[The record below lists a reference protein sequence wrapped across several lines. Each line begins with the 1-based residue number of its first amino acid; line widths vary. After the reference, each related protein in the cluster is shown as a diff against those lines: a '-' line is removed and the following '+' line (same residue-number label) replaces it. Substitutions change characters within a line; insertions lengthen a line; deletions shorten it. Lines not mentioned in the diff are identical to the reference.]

1 MLNILLNFLG
11 VNSWYVDFYPVKKF
25 KITLDLGK
33 SYKNLK
39 TLNVLNLLGEET
51 PSPILPSRYLDIQRP
66 VPSKLEKLLYCIY
79 SFYSFCIFAL
89 TLVQPIYSLIM
100 FVKKNDLNYLT
111 SSLVHLNI
119 PLLYIWLKIY
129 FRKNHFEKMKVC
141 IKFKV
146 SLIIFSSL
154 SSIMINFMDINS
166 FHNEYYWI
174 HSLGIENWFFI
185 VITIEWI
192 YSRLIVFLFVYTFM
206 FLMDTHVKRLIKIK
220 KDLEENEFDF
230 ENNVCLSNIIKEISL
245 IRHEISFTVEYFNR
259 IISLT
264 TILGGIALAI
274 FIRDLFPN
282 GINTQ
287 RVIFKD
293 HERYLIHPI
302 SFYVISN
309 GILILIMM
317 RYSYKRQRV
326 LYFINSVTFINR
338 FLSRIP
344 NKKIMEK
351 SKNIDTVILNIAEES
366 ATTIDWMVL
375 GNMLSEK
382 WIDFTIFGIS
392 TADGSL
398 IKKSLTI
405 GGLLLFAIN
414 FLQKNN

>member
-11 VNSWYVDFYPVKKF
+11 INSWYVDFYPVKKY

-39 TLNVLNLLGEET
+39 TLNMLNLLGEET
-51 PSPILPSRYLDIQRP
+51 PSPILQTRYIDIQRP
-66 VPSKLEKLLYCIY
+66 TPNKKEKILYSIY

-89 TLVQPIYSLIM
+89 TLVQPIYSLVM
-100 FVKKNDLNYLT
+100 FIDKNDINCLISL
-111 SSLVHLNI
+111 LVHLNI
-119 PLLYIWLKIY
+119 SLIYSWLKIY
-129 FRKNHFEKMKVC
+129 FRKNHFEKMNVC

-146 SLIIFSSL
+146 SLIIC
-154 SSIMINFMDINS
+154 SSILSIGINFLDIRS

-174 HSLGIENWFFI
+174 HSLGIENWFFF

-192 YSRLIVFLFVYTFM
+192 YSRLTVFLFVYTFM

-230 ENNVCLSNIIKEISL
+230 EDNVCLSNIIKEISL
-245 IRHEISFTVEYFNR
+245 IRYEISFTVEYFNR

-264 TILGGIALAI
+264 TVIGGIALAM
-274 FIRDLFPN
+274 FIRDLFPD
-282 GINTQ
+282 GINTKK
-287 RVIFKD
+287 ITFKD
-293 HERYLIHPI
+293 HDRYLIHPL

-309 GILILIMM
+309 GILIIIMM
-317 RYSYKRQRV
+317 RYSYKRQMV
-326 LYFINSVTFINR
+326 LKFINSVTFINR
-338 FLSRIP
+338 FLSRMP

-351 SKNIDTVILNIAEES
+351 SKNINTVILNIAEES

-398 IKKSLTI
+398 VKKSLTI
-405 GGLLLFAIN
+405 GSILVFAIN